1 MGIERAR
8 VFEVY
13 SEASMSGRVGSGY
26 LVSERLV
33 LTAGAAPGRD
43 GSTDVRRA
51 GTGPWVPASA
61 VWVAADADAALL
73 ELDQPCY
80 LSGSPGAL
88 RWGEVAGP
96 GTVAVMAIGFP
107 SAEGRPEQ
115 VRDPEQFMGTLRP
128 VGTPSFAITPSGR
141 RGLHGGNGMSGAALF
156 AGAHL
161 VGVLLVETGFATRLR
176 AVPVA
181 LLADDP
187 SFVEL
192 VGGEQ
197 GLALTPVMA
206 RSDGFP
212 ILQAP

>member
-8 VFEVY
+8 VVEVH
-13 SEASMSGRVGSGY
+13 SVASSSGCVGSGY
-26 LVSERLV
+26 LVSDRLV
-33 LTAGAAPGRD
+33 LTAGAGVGRD

-51 GTGPWVPASA
+51 GTGPWVPAST

-73 ELDQPCY
+73 EVAEASD
-80 LSGSPGAL
+80 LSCSPAPL
-88 RWGEVAGP
+88 RWGQVVGR
-96 GTVAVMAIGFP
+96 GTVAVTAVGFP
-107 SAEGRPEQ
+107 SAHGRPER
-115 VRDPEQFMGTLRP
+115 VRDPEQFMGTLSRVAP
-128 VGTPSFAITPSGR
+128 ESFAVAPTGRSGLR
-141 RGLHGGNGMSGAALF
+141 AGDGMSGAGLF

-161 VGVLLVETGFATRLR
+161 VGVLLVEAGPATRLR

-192 VGGEQ
+192 VGTGQ
-197 GLALTPVMA
+197 GLALTPVSA
-206 RSDGFP
+206 PSVAFA